1 MNSNL
6 QIILQINPSQK
17 NRNTVENVSFI
28 FCFWANIHNFM
39 SIQCLAN
46 LLRPMNG
53 MSSELIK
60 WKYKIVE
67 TLKEYTPCICNK
79 PWFSQLSWYLVLGIE
94 GKKIIWYLLKAGFD
108 HSQLIKIICYKKSK
122 ILKINFV
129 IIWFGLVFDKTYNT
143 AMNEG
148 SCCF

>member
-1 MNSNL
+1 MSSE
-6 QIILQINPSQK
+6 I
-17 NRNTVENVSFI
+17 SFF

-46 LLRPMNG
+46 LLRLMNG

-67 TLKEYTPCICNK
+67 TLKEYICKK

-94 GKKIIWYLLKAGFD
+94 GKKRIWYLLKAGFD

-129 IIWFGLVFDKTYNT
+129 IIWFGLVFDKMHTSAYRS
-143 AMNEG
+143 
-148 SCCF
+148 SCSDNVCMSVSVKQKL

>member
-1 MNSNL
+1 MSSE
-6 QIILQINPSQK
+6 I
-17 NRNTVENVSFI
+17 SFF

-46 LLRPMNG
+46 ILRPMNG

-67 TLKEYTPCICNK
+67 TLKEYICKK

-94 GKKIIWYLLKAGFD
+94 GKKRIWYLLKAGFD
-108 HSQLIKIICYKKSK
+108 YSQLIKIICYKKSR
-122 ILKINFV
+122 ILKIKFV
-129 IIWFGLVFDKTYNT
+129 IIWFGLVFDKMLISGNDIVTPR
-143 AMNEG
+143 G
-148 SCCF
+148 SIQESSFHEFELRI

>member
-1 MNSNL
+1 MSSE
-6 QIILQINPSQK
+6 I
-17 NRNTVENVSFI
+17 SFF

-46 LLRPMNG
+46 ILRPMNG

-67 TLKEYTPCICNK
+67 TLKEYICKK

-94 GKKIIWYLLKAGFD
+94 GKKRIWYLLKAGFD

-129 IIWFGLVFDKTYNT
+129 IIWFGLVFDKMDKSGDY
-143 AMNEG
+143 AIQIH
-148 SCCF
+148 

>member
-1 MNSNL
+1 MSSE
-6 QIILQINPSQK
+6 I
-17 NRNTVENVSFI
+17 SFF

-46 LLRPMNG
+46 ILRPMNG

-67 TLKEYTPCICNK
+67 TLKEYICKK

-94 GKKIIWYLLKAGFD
+94 GKKRIWYLLKAGFD
-108 HSQLIKIICYKKSK
+108 HSQLIKIICYKKSR

-129 IIWFGLVFDKTYNT
+129 IIWFGLVFDKMDKSDCQNFSSPKRGRPKCNFLAYFT
-143 AMNEG
+143 
-148 SCCF
+148 